1 MYTLF
6 LLFKKN
12 GLQTKNINYVLQKC
26 IQYKLCIATMGS
38 SALDSHSKGKK
49 HAAKVKEHSS
59 MSLDCFFSR
68 NQLISHLIQKCSQ
81 LHKAGKD
88 N

>member
-1 MYTLF
+1 
-6 LLFKKN
+6 
-12 GLQTKNINYVLQKC
+12 
-26 IQYKLCIATMGS
+26 MGS